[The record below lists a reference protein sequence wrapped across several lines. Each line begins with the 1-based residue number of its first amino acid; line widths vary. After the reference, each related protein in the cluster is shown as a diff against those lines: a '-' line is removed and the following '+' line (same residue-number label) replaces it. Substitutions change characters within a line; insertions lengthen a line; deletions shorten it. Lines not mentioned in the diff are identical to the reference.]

1 MKKIIFGLIV
11 LMSISLY
18 AQTSDTYL
26 ELLRSD
32 LKTQKKVVV
41 AEALSLNDLQAE
53 KFWPVYR
60 ELEFESAKLGD
71 TRVGIIKEYAANY
84 DNLSEE
90 KADELLLK
98 SFDLDEDKLDLQK
111 KYYKKVREQLGAKQA
126 GKFMQVVNR
135 LNMLIDIQIAAE
147 LPLIPVEVDST
158 SEM

>member
-18 AQTSDTYL
+18 AQTADTYL

-53 KFWPVYR
+53 KFWPLYR
-60 ELEFESAKLGD
+60 EFEFESAKLGD
-71 TRVGIIKEYAANY
+71 TRVRIIKEYAANY
-84 DNLSEE
+84 ENLSEE

-111 KYYKKVREQLGAKQA
+111 KYYKKVKKQLGAKQA

-135 LNMLIDIQIAAE
+135 LNMLIDIQVAAE
-147 LPLIPVEVDST
+147 LPLIPVEADST